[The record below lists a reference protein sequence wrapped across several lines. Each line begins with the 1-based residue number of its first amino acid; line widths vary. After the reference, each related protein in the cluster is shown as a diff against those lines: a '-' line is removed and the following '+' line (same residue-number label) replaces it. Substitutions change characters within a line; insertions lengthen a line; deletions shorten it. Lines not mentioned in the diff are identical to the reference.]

1 MKICTVIAFGAFD
14 PLHPGHEFFLQQAKS
29 FGDYLLVVVARD
41 SSIRAY
47 KQREPYKS
55 EEERLSAVVALPA
68 VNEAILGNKTA
79 HRYELLAELSF
90 DVVALG
96 YDQSP
101 SEEDVRRELD
111 ARGKFGVA
119 IVRCPALRPDL
130 YKSTILRGPAPI
142 F

>member
-1 MKICTVIAFGAFD
+1 MKLLHVIAFGAFD

-47 KQREPYKS
+47 KQRESYKS
-55 EEERLSAVVALPA
+55 EEERLSAVAALPV

-79 HRYELLAELSF
+79 HRYELLSELFF

-101 SEEDVRRELD
+101 SEEDVRRELNV
-111 ARGKFGVA
+111 RGKFAVA

-130 YKSTILRGPAPI
+130 YKSTLIRKQADV
-142 F
+142 